1 MKRYL
6 PMFLFLPAAFFL
18 SAYSWAQEL
27 PEIVI
32 NDADAT
38 TTIDLANPP
47 ADFFAVG
54 NPPFLLPDEV
64 AICHADAR
72 EVIDLVSPPEDFFD
86 AAEADLRLPNEISV
100 CRADERLTIDLVTP
114 PEEFFDPAPDV
125 KILSRTPVIF
135 VPGLLGTEIKNG
147 DNMVWINEEMYSP
160 FNSDDFMDVLLF
172 NENLIP
178 DANNNLIL
186 SGVIKKKIF
195 PLIPDFDYSQGL
207 IDEFAGQ
214 GYDVNDGSD
223 GQTFYTFPYDWRYG
237 ASGVYPKP
245 EGTSQMD
252 VTNSVLLGRKID
264 ELAKK
269 SPTGKVDV
277 IAHSLGGLIAKKYV
291 LENENPQI
299 NKLVF
304 VGVPNL
310 GAPAA
315 VKALLAGHDFKIF
328 GLNPGE
334 IKKIAQNMPAAY
346 DLLPA
351 KGYYVQ
357 KGSYLTIS
365 TPSMTGPEQIKPL
378 NYEESL
384 VHLGVLGLNTE
395 ALVNAKNFHSTEF
408 DYFNANSKNID
419 VYNIAG
425 CKSSTFRGIIDHQTF
440 NLTHSSYAADRKP
453 LSGDNTVPFE
463 SADSIAADNGKKFY
477 FTKVEHGKMPSYNGI
492 RQKIANIIANVNYS
506 SYANLITY
514 DQLASDK
521 SLCQLNGEYI
531 SVHSPLEIFVAY
543 AAGNVILGK
552 DADGNIHYEIPGAG
566 FEIIGDKKY
575 VFLPDNDCQN
585 CRINLR
591 GTDDGTF
598 TLIRQKIENDEAV
611 SDQIFENIP
620 VSENL
625 IGGLEIDEDEIVL
638 KLDNDGNGSVDQILT
653 RGITLDSIATDIESY
668 YQTGEIKNK
677 ITKTLLLTQLKALK
691 LQFVALERL
700 QANNK
705 LSAKTKT
712 ALIKAAQVAANKQ
725 IDLLIKE
732 IQIAQ
737 RQKKIT
743 AAAAQSLIEKL
754 GYIKIQ
760 L

>member
-1 MKRYL
+1 MKRYFSLFIFL
-6 PMFLFLPAAFFL
+6 PVAVFLFANT
-18 SAYSWAQEL
+18 WAQEL
-27 PEIVI
+27 PEII
-32 NDADAT
+32 IEDADAT
-38 TTIDLANPP
+38 TTVDLVSPP

-72 EVIDLVSPPEDFFD
+72 EVINLVSPPEEFFD
-86 AAEADLRLPNEISV
+86 ASETDLRLPDEVAI
-100 CRADERLTIDLVTP
+100 CRADERFTIDLVAP
-114 PEEFFDPAPDV
+114 PEEFFDPAADV
-125 KILSRTPVIF
+125 KILSRPPVIF
-135 VPGLLGTEIKNG
+135 VPGLLGTELFY
-147 DNMVWINEEMYSP
+147 NEEKLWPNILRME
-160 FNSDDFMDVLLF
+160 FDFSDSFMDDLF
-172 NENLIP
+172 FNNGLI
-178 DANNNLIL
+178 
-186 SGVIKKKIF
+186 SEKIIRTG
-195 PLIPDFDYSQGL
+195 LVVRKELKLFDYSQGL

-223 GQTFYTFPYDWRYG
+223 DQTFYTFPYDWRYG

-310 GAPAA
+310 GAPVA

-492 RQKIANIIANVNYS
+492 RQKIANIITDVDYS
-506 SYANLITY
+506 SYANLITH

-521 SLCQLNGEYI
+521 SLCQLSGDYI
-531 SVHSPLEIFVAY
+531 SVHSPLEIFVAD
-543 AAGNVILGK
+543 AAGNVVLGK
-552 DADGNIHYEIPGAG
+552 DADDNIHYEIPGAG

-712 ALIKAAQVAANKQ
+712 ALIKAAQVAINKQ

-737 RQKKIT
+737 KQRKIT
-743 AAAAQSLIEKL
+743 AVASQSLIGKL